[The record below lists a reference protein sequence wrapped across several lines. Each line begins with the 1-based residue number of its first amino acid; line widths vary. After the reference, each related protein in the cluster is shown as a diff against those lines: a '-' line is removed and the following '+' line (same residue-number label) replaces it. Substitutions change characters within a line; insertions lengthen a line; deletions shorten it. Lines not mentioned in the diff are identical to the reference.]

1 MLGFDTLEF
10 AVYSLILLNSKVTA
24 QFLQAI
30 TFADAKRTF
39 TKDILMRIDL
49 FELAKII
56 DLQEV
61 RRALNIFNTTYG
73 FDLTMDTWDKFIDTM
88 TPIKSRQLALFG

>member
-1 MLGFDTLEF
+1 M
-10 AVYSLILLNSKVTA
+10 I
-24 QFLQAI
+24 AI

-73 FDLTMDTWDKFIDTM
+73 FDLTMDAWDKFIDTM